1 MSLKTSDSSH
11 EPGFE
16 GLDLM
21 LKEATIEHDPG
32 EGFDKSVIR
41 RVVLDR
47 GARTLKFWMP
57 AIVGAIVAGVAVLS
71 AVEVVS
77 MAPARK
83 AVNVRGQEAR
93 AVKRPAIPDFSDP
106 GGTLEAR

>member
-1 MSLKTSDSSH
+1 MSQRSTEPDHDS
-11 EPGFE
+11 GFE

-21 LKEATIEHDPG
+21 LKEASIEHDPG
-32 EGFDKSVIR
+32 EGFDRSVIR

-57 AIVGAIVAGVAVLS
+57 AIVGAFVAGVAVLS

-93 AVKRPAIPDFSDP
+93 AVRRPAIPDFSDP